1 MKLVLNKDKMQIEK
15 EQDVVPFRNR
25 VKEYAVK
32 LGMSLVNQ
40 TKLITAA
47 SELVRNMLKYAGGG
61 LAIIEV
67 ISMGRDSG
75 IRLTFQDNGPGIDPA
90 YHNRIFEMFQT
101 LKPRDLVEGSGIG
114 LAVVKRSVE
123 SRGGTIGVESKSED
137 GATFRFTWPKST
149 STRVED

>member
-32 LGMSLVNQ
+32 TGMSLVNQ

-61 LAIIEV
+61 IALIEV
-67 ISMGRDSG
+67 VTQGRDTG
-75 IRLTFQDNGPGIDPA
+75 IRLTFEDKGPGIKDISLA
-90 YHNRIFEMFQT
+90 MKDGYT
-101 LKPRDLVEGSGIG
+101 TGKSLGIG
-114 LAVVKRSVE
+114 LPGTKRLVSE
-123 SRGGTIGVESKSED
+123 FEIKSEV
-137 GATFRFTWPKST
+137 GAGTKVTILKWKNG
-149 STRVED
+149 